1 VWFVILLCHLTFDDV
16 SQVEGHETDKRH
28 IAAVARSETVSAA
41 TKSGAVEV
49 CLSVSCHGLD
59 AGRGRQLI
67 AAYILHRLQ
76 VKCARAPAAG
86 QQEREEAEAEQR
98 KTQAHQSLTFLFFFD
113 AGLAR

>member
-59 AGRGRQLI
+59 VGRRRQLI
-67 AAYILHRLQ
+67 AAHVCTGCKPSVLEASQDNASEQAVLCIIYQRL
-76 VKCARAPAAG
+76 VAG
-86 QQEREEAEAEQR
+86 QDKQPEQAVPGA
-98 KTQAHQSLTFLFFFD
+98 Q
-113 AGLAR
+113 